1 MKHGLEEA
9 NEHNHYIILPRN
21 GFTTSKSDPLS
32 DQYTQAFFA
41 NQDSSAHSR
50 FTKHNTT
57 RLVESKN
64 ARIFFIAASFG
75 V

>member
-9 NEHNHYIILPRN
+9 NEHNHYIILPWN
-21 GFTTSKSDPLS
+21 GFTSSKSDPLS

-41 NQDSSAHSR
+41 HQDSSAHSR

-64 ARIFFIAASFG
+64 ATIFFIAASFG